1 MVLSFFVSRQ
11 VCTEGRLILEFGFDD
26 MMRIRNWHFAIR
38 THCEMVPRNI
48 LSRQDPAIL
57 EQVSKNITRQGMTN
71 ITLNYLRVS
80 LQDLS
85 LAIFSLVFWVEFC
98 FVMHLWFSIKYV
110 LNILTHALIILI
122 PSCHLYPVIFILLCL
137 PSHVYQVV
145 FTPSTLPCHLYSIIY
160 PVIFTPS
167 FTLLSLLHHLPSHLY
182 PVIYTLSSL
191 SFYVYPAIFIQL
203 CLPCHLYP
211 LNFTLSSL
219 ACHLY
224 PSFTRHYTPWSLLWT
239 VLSSSMLIQCM
250 EHAEIV
256 EICT

>member
-122 PSCHLYPVIFILLCL
+122 PSCHLYPVIFILCL

-145 FTPSTLPCHLYSIIY
+145 FTQLCLPPQLY
-160 PVIFTPS
+160 PVIFS
-167 FTLLSLLHHLPSHLY
+167 LPSLPIIY
-182 PVIYTLSSL
+182 PS
-191 SFYVYPAIFIQL
+191 
-203 CLPCHLYP
+203 LYP
-211 LNFTLSSL
+211 LIFTLDCSFFIDVNSMYG
-219 ACHLY
+219 ACRNCGNLY
-224 PSFTRHYTPWSLLWT
+224 ITMLCALIKNSVINDWIFTALFT
-239 VLSSSMLIQCM
+239 VDCN
-250 EHAEIV
+250 AV
-256 EICT
+256 